1 MTDVARATTVLD
13 RLRALGVKI
22 SVDDYGTG
30 YSSLAY
36 LRRLPMTEL
45 KIYRSFI
52 TNLLIEPDDEAIVR
66 STIDL
71 AKHLGLQ
78 VVAEGI
84 QAAPVAA
91 RLHTLG
97 CHLGQGYGFS
107 RPLPLSKFDAWL
119 SIAPHR
125 PATLI

>member
-84 QAAPVAA
+84 QAAGYAPVIRSPASAA
-91 RLHTLG
+91 TSS
-97 CHLGQGYGFS
+97 Q
-107 RPLPLSKFDAWL
+107 
-119 SIAPHR
+119 
-125 PATLI
+125 